1 MVQTTQMGLCEHK
14 ESVRCLCQR
23 IAMPKTKK
31 NEKISRKIRLLVQ
44 EGKPLKQA
52 IAIAL
57 SMHGKAKKK

>member
-1 MVQTTQMGLCEHK
+1 
-14 ESVRCLCQR
+14 
-23 IAMPKTKK
+23 MPKTNKH
-31 NEKISRKIRLLVQ
+31 EKISRKIRLLVQ

>member
-1 MVQTTQMGLCEHK
+1 
-14 ESVRCLCQR
+14 
-23 IAMPKTKK
+23 MPKTNK

-57 SMHGKAKKK
+57 SMHGRAKGK